1 MVSGLMEI
9 VKILK
14 QELKQ
19 NIAKNVLKN
28 ISVQIFQDSIK

>member
-1 MVSGLMEI
+1 MEV

-19 NIAKNVLKN
+19 NIAKNGLKN
-28 ISVQIFQDSIK
+28 ISVQIFQDSIKWYT